1 MSLYAVT
8 RDACLPSVLITRK
21 AKTEEGK
28 NARWKGWEGIE
39 TKQKII
45 RNIKEWELKEVRPI
59 TGLALPSKMAG
70 TGGSSRQSHSA
81 EQHPLR
87 RR

>member
-1 MSLYAVT
+1 MPALGTYHKKSQD
-8 RDACLPSVLITRK
+8 R
-21 AKTEEGK
+21 EEWRERMLG
-28 NARWKGWEGIE
+28 RGEGV
-39 TKQKII
+39 TKQKMK

-81 EQHPLR
+81 GQHPLR

>member
-1 MSLYAVT
+1 MLG
-8 RDACLPSVLITRK
+8 RG
-21 AKTEEGK
+21 EGV
-28 NARWKGWEGIE
+28 
-39 TKQKII
+39 TKQKMK

-81 EQHPLR
+81 GQHPLR